1 MTQVKRI
8 YVEKKPEYAVAAQ
21 DLLNDI
27 HSYLD
32 IQSVYSQT
40 MIENGILVFAI
51 YNLMGSHTEKE
62 AQAYL
67 DATDK
72 ALALVRKAVDADSL
86 DGILRGG
93 KVDPVFK
100 RNIK

>member
-1 MTQVKRI
+1 MQAKTAKAFQKLF
-8 YVEKKPEYAVAAQ
+8 VE
-21 DLLNDI
+21 
-27 HSYLD
+27 
-32 IQSVYSQT
+32 
-40 MIENGILVFAI
+40 
-51 YNLMGSHTEKE
+51 LMGSHTEKE

-72 ALALVRKAVDADSL
+72 ALALIRKAVDADSL
-86 DGILRGG
+86 EGILRGG